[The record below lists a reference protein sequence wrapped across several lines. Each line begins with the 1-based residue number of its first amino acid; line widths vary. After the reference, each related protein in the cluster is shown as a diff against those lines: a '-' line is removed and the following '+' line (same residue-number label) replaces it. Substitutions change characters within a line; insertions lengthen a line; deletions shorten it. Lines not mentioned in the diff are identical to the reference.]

1 MSEVNPLIGLS
12 DGVYIIKDEEIQ
24 SMVDDG
30 YYKINQPNI
39 EVWNGGAIRKRR
51 PVRNTRKALE
61 REVSFTV
68 YEEGSSPDDMW
79 DRPVKKNI
87 GPFPALVGLTQAQ
100 LTPDR
105 NTAVQGQVAEAF
117 FKDEYRFVL
126 SEVKTG
132 DMMIIGGV
140 KFQVIE
146 TDVDVIDEPGA
157 YPLRISATRRV
168 L

>member
-24 SMVDDG
+24 SMVNDG

-39 EVWNGGAIRKRR
+39 EAWNGGAIRKRR

-61 REVSFTV
+61 REVSFIIF
-68 YEEGSSPDDMW
+68 EEGTADDMW
-79 DRPVKKNI
+79 SKPVKKDV
-87 GPFPALVGLTQAQ
+87 GPFTALVGLTQAQ

-117 FKDEYRFVL
+117 FKDEYRFIL
-126 SEVKTG
+126 LEVKTG